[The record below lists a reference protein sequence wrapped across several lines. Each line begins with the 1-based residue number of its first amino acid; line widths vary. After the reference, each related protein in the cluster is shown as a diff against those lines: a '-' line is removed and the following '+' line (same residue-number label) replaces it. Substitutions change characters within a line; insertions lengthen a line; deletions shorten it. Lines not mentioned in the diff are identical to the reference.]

1 MKKLFAMA
9 FAAIMP
15 MLFTA
20 CDDDKPFDRHDWY
33 EWDEGNRGD
42 GDGGRDGGQSSELN
56 QYEKKLVGSYVSD
69 DDPTSVFYLVLNNDR
84 TGSNKSVNDGNTKEA
99 SFTWRATSSKLYVTF
114 DGENKVYTM
123 DYSFT
128 SDHLYVDNIPLVA
141 NNGQQQSTEPLV
153 GQWQGSHAS
162 TYYTEVWAVS
172 GSTFGTICEFT
183 DDGQGVQLDY
193 DKESPRENY
202 AYSPFTWTKQ
212 NNKITMTYVSNDV
225 LTTATTD
232 NYALTDKEFTGKM
245 TYKGFGAYSFSLAT
259 TSGFDW
265 SAYQSTAQAK
275 TTRAFMQQLRQ
286 SNAKPM
292 RCGTFAK

>member
-42 GDGGRDGGQSSELN
+42 GEDGRDGGQSSE
-56 QYEKKLVGSYVSD
+56 
-69 DDPTSVFYLVLNNDR
+69 P
-84 TGSNKSVNDGNTKEA
+84 
-99 SFTWRATSSKLYVTF
+99 
-114 DGENKVYTM
+114 
-123 DYSFT
+123 
-128 SDHLYVDNIPLVA
+128 
-141 NNGQQQSTEPLV
+141 NGQQQSTEPLV

-212 NNKITMTYVSNDV
+212 TGKITMTYVSNDV